1 MITPTTANAMS
12 RPQSPATSVAT
23 EAGPP
28 DGASS
33 PSVVASSDWALASVL
48 SVAPPGAALCRITAA
63 RRYGLTLPD
72 GLIVDPQVHVLVPSG
87 RRFRRRGVTDWRGV
101 EQRCI
106 DDVNGLRMTSLG
118 DTWCDLASHLSETE
132 LIIMGDEIANRAGIE
147 ELQRAISRRRHG
159 RHVRVA
165 RRALARV
172 RCGSAS
178 PMETRAR
185 LGFVEGGLPE
195 PELNVV
201 LYDDSRE
208 WLAQVDFLWREARLI
223 VEYQSDY
230 HGDPRRRE
238 ADETRRR
245 QLEAAGYRVVF
256 VTASTILRA
265 VAREEL
271 CRQLIAA
278 GRAAGCAW

>member
-1 MITPTTANAMS
+1 MGACRTNVVQTPHLSTGRLPPVSYPPPAGRVRTLCAETRQPGPMITPTTANAMS

-33 PSVVASSDWALASVL
+33 PSVVDSSDWALASVL

-178 PMETRAR
+178 PMPGSSGRRTDDAQRLQDRHAR
-185 LGFVEGGLPE
+185 RPAPRGRP
-195 PELNVV
+195 
-201 LYDDSRE
+201 
-208 WLAQVDFLWREARLI
+208 ARRPGRG
-223 VEYQSDY
+223 S
-230 HGDPRRRE
+230 G
-238 ADETRRR
+238 
-245 QLEAAGYRVVF
+245 
-256 VTASTILRA
+256 SS
-265 VAREEL
+265 
-271 CRQLIAA
+271 
-278 GRAAGCAW
+278 RAASRSPS